1 MSLVALSLN
10 YRTAPV
16 EVRERFA
23 VPEDQVGELVSEL
36 HEMQGIHEV
45 VLLST
50 CNRTELYADVEQPGP
65 AIAKFIGYLSRFGE
79 MDQETLSRL
88 LNRYQER
95 DVVDHLL
102 RVVSGLD
109 SMVIGETQILGQ
121 VRQAYLIAQDHL
133 ATGHLMNYAMRSAI
147 SFGKR
152 VQTETMIGQAAVSV
166 SYAAVS
172 LARKVF
178 STMSGKTVL
187 VIGAGKM
194 SELTLTHLRANGVA
208 KIVVVNRTLEN
219 AQTLASA
226 FAGIAR
232 PWEQLAE
239 SLAEADIVIS
249 GTGAKGYVLTETMVS
264 TALRSRKRRPLFI
277 IDIAVPRDVDPS
289 VAQLDGLYLYDIDDL
304 QGMVAEGFAL
314 RHHEASQVEQM
325 IEDELIAFAKWQ
337 AEQQVVPLI
346 AELREKSFAIQAAVM
361 ESLQHKLPDLDE
373 RQVDVLRKHT
383 SSIVN
388 QLLRDPIASIK
399 EMAKEPGGGDAL
411 RTFARIFDLVAPPDE
426 THGVDQTFLQK
437 TNTSSDS
444 MRTHSLTQASV
455 LATKSESGETPRSRV
470 SPTLA

>member
-23 VPEDQVGELVSEL
+23 VPDDQVGVLVSEL

-50 CNRTELYADVEQPGP
+50 CNRTELYAHVEQPEP
-65 AIAKFIGYLSRFGE
+65 AIAKLIGYLSRLGE
-79 MDQETLSRL
+79 MEYEALSKL
-88 LNRYQER
+88 INRYQDR
-95 DVVDHLL
+95 GVLDHLL

-121 VRQAYLIAQDHL
+121 VRHAYLIAQDHL
-133 ATGHLMNYAMRSAI
+133 TTGQLMNHAMRLAI

-172 LARKVF
+172 LAKKVF

-208 KIVVVNRTLEN
+208 KIIVVNRTLEN
-219 AQTLASA
+219 AQALASA

-249 GTGAKGYVLTETMVS
+249 GTGAKGYVLTEALLT
-264 TALRSRKRRPLFI
+264 TAIRNRKRRPLFI
-277 IDIAVPRDVDPS
+277 IDIAVPRDVDPC
-289 VAQLDGLYLYDIDDL
+289 VAQMDGLYLYDIDDL

-314 RHHEASQVEQM
+314 RHHEAQQVEQM
-325 IEDELIAFAKWQ
+325 IEDELATFAMWQ

-346 AELREKSFAIQAAVM
+346 AELREKSLAIQASVM
-361 ESLQHKLPDLDE
+361 ESLQHKLSDLDE
-373 RQVDVLRKHT
+373 RQLDILRKHT

-411 RTFARIFDLVAPPDE
+411 RTFARIFDLSALPDE
-426 THGVDQTFLQK
+426 TPGVDQSFMKK
-437 TNTSSDS
+437 TNASSEPNKA
-444 MRTHSLTQASV
+444 HSLTQASV
-455 LATKSESGETPRSRV
+455 LAAKSEPGEPHRTRV